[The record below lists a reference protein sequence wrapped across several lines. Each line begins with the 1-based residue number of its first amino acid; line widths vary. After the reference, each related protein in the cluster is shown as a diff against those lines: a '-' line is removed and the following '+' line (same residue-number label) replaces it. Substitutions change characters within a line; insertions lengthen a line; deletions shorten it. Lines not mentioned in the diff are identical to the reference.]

1 MPQLSLKLVKEIVG
15 QEDTVYVNFGTMNM
29 AHELTQKVRGIEV
42 APRSPDSMWVY
53 RPQDTYA
60 MGYIG
65 YCPVRDAAG
74 AVGDQERRYAV
85 FSPNIHNGKY
95 NYGER
100 QKMASALHIAKGV
113 ANAAK
118 HLRPL
123 TTKQVLALTQGEF
136 VSALFDAKSTAWSQV
151 AKATQQIEGGKLFA
165 SERFRYK
172 SETTPLQDELQRILN
187 SDYVFVDKELEA
199 QLYAAFAAVAE
210 HEESKKLHDAKH
222 TFIEVI
228 EAHGRNTFRGYAEVN
243 DDRSLFR
250 LADTQENLFYFTQE
264 ELPDR
269 LMGAMSVLSMVEVG
283 IYVSG
288 VGYRAANN
296 MFYVRCE

>member
-1 MPQLSLKLVKEIVG
+1 MPQLSLKLVKDIVG
-15 QEDTVYVNFGTMNM
+15 QRDAVTVNFGTMDM
-29 AHELTQKVRGIEV
+29 AHELTQKVRGIAV
-42 APRSPDSMWVY
+42 APRSTESMWVY

-65 YCPVRDAAG
+65 YCPVHG
-74 AVGDQERRYAV
+74 TGDQGQRYAV

-95 NYGER
+95 NYGEK
-100 QKMASALHIAKGV
+100 QHMASALHRPKGV

-123 TTKQVLALTQGEF
+123 TAKQVLEFTQGDF
-136 VSALFDAKSTAWSQV
+136 ASALFDAKSTARSQV
-151 AKATQQIEGGKLFA
+151 AKATQQIDCKLFA
-165 SERFRYK
+165 LERFRK
-172 SETTPLQDELQRILN
+172 SDTTPLQDELQRILN

-210 HEESKKLHDAKH
+210 HEENKKLHEANH
-222 TFIEVI
+222 TFVEVL
-228 EAHGRNTFRGYAEVN
+228 ESHGRNTFRGYAEVDN
-243 DDRSLFR
+243 DRSLSR
-250 LADTQENLFYFTQE
+250 LADTKENLFYFTQE
-264 ELPDR
+264 ELPER
-269 LMGAMSVLSMVEVG
+269 LMGAMSVLSMVEAGV
-283 IYVSG
+283 YVSG

>member
-1 MPQLSLKLVKEIVG
+1 MPQLSLKLVKDIIA
-15 QEDTVYVNFGTMNM
+15 QKDTIYVNFGTMDM

-42 APRSPDSMWVY
+42 APRTVESMWVY

-65 YCPVRDAAG
+65 YCQVHET
-74 AVGDQERRYAV
+74 GDQEQRYAV

-95 NYGER
+95 NYGEK
-100 QKMASALHIAKGV
+100 QHMASALHRPKGV

-123 TTKQVLALTQGEF
+123 TTKQVLEFTQGEF
-136 VSALFDAKSTAWSQV
+136 VSALFDAKSTARSQV
-151 AKATQQIEGGKLFA
+151 ARATQQIDCKLFA
-165 SERFRYK
+165 LERFRHK
-172 SETTPLQDELQRILN
+172 PDTTPLQDELQRILN

-228 EAHGRNTFRGYAEVN
+228 EANGRNTFRGYAEVD

>member
-1 MPQLSLKLVKEIVG
+1 MPQIALKLVKDIIAQKDVV
-15 QEDTVYVNFGTMNM
+15 TVNFGTMDM
-29 AHELTQKVRGIEV
+29 AHELTQKVRGIAV
-42 APRSPDSMWVY
+42 APRSTDSMWVY

-65 YCPVRDAAG
+65 YCQVHDT
-74 AVGDQERRYAV
+74 GDQEQRYAV

-95 NYGER
+95 NYGEK
-100 QKMASALHIAKGV
+100 QHMASALHRPKGV

-123 TTKQVLALTQGEF
+123 TTKQVLEFTQGEF
-136 VSALFDAKSTAWSQV
+136 VSALFDAKSTARSQV
-151 AKATQQIEGGKLFA
+151 ARATQQIDCKLFPL
-165 SERFRYK
+165 ERFRK
-172 SETTPLQDELQRILN
+172 ADTTPLQDELQRILN

-210 HEESKKLHDAKH
+210 HEESKQLHDAKH
-222 TFIEVI
+222 TFIEVV

-243 DDRSLFR
+243 DDRSLSR

>member
-1 MPQLSLKLVKEIVG
+1 MPQLSLKLVKDIIAKKDVV
-15 QEDTVYVNFGTMNM
+15 TVNFGTMDM
-29 AHELTQKVRGIEV
+29 AHELTQKVRGIAV
-42 APRSPDSMWVY
+42 APRSTDSMWVY
-53 RPQDTYA
+53 RTQDTYA

-65 YCPVRDAAG
+65 YCQVHET
-74 AVGDQERRYAV
+74 GDQEQRYAV

-95 NYGER
+95 SYGEK
-100 QKMASALHIAKGV
+100 QHMASALHRPKGV

-123 TTKQVLALTQGEF
+123 TAKQVLALTQGEF
-136 VSALFDAKSTAWSQV
+136 VSALFDAKSTARNQV
-151 AKATQQIEGGKLFA
+151 AKATQQIDCKLFA
-165 SERFRYK
+165 LERFRK
-172 SETTPLQDELQRILN
+172 SDTTPLQDELQRILN

-210 HEESKKLHDAKH
+210 HEESKQLHDAKH

-228 EAHGRNTFRGYAEVN
+228 EAHGKNTFRGFAEVD

-250 LADTQENLFYFTQE
+250 LAVTQENLFYFTQE
-264 ELPDR
+264 ELPER

-283 IYVSG
+283 VYVSG